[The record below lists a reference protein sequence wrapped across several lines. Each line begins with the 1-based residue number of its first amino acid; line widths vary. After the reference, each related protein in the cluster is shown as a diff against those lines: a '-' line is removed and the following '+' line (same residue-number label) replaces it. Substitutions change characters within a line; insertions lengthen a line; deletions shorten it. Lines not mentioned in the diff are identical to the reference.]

1 MKQKRENFELKEN
14 NNNDLVQ
21 LEARSRMGYGVW
33 NMDER
38 FCAPKIVFRI
48 SIVSLYLFSNVW
60 VWRFWWFRNRV
71 VFCVL

>member
-38 FCAPKIVFRI
+38 FCAPKIVFR
-48 SIVSLYLFSNVW
+48 LFRYICFQMFGSGDSGG
-60 VWRFWWFRNRV
+60 FATG
-71 VFCVL
+71 